1 MSVKKKKK
9 KINIFVYSPRACKY
23 LSILHGTTC
32 AFCISM
38 WKEKYV
44 TMFTQH
50 LQQRK
55 LQAFCYFP
63 YLIALPKFGQSFLE
77 LLL

>member
-9 KINIFVYSPRACKY
+9 RKENIFVYAPRACKY
-23 LSILHGTTC
+23 LRILHRTSSC

-50 LQQRK
+50 LQRRK
-55 LQAFCYFP
+55 KQAFCYFP
-63 YLIALPKFGQSFLE
+63 YLIALPKFGQSS
-77 LLL
+77 